1 MTNEKLVSLYSHI
14 SIWSVIYGILVAH
27 VPFFIGSPWTTC
39 DQCSTKLGC
48 VLLVHLFEAPFAL
61 FNLYLAWFGLKR
73 FSQSNQKLYISLLGS
88 VFTVNLVF
96 FCFECIY
103 IYTNLKAFGPGWEN
117 MWLATIAILLLGAS
131 GLALYVKQKLIM
143 ST

>member
-1 MTNEKLVSLYSHI
+1 MTNKKLVTIYSHI
-14 SIWSVIYGILVAH
+14 TIWSVVYGILVAH
-27 VPFFIGSPWTTC
+27 VPFIIGTPWTTC

-48 VLLVHLFEAPFAL
+48 VLLVHLFEAPLAL
-61 FNLYLAWFGLKR
+61 FNLYLAWFGFKR
-73 FSQSNQKLYISLLGS
+73 FSQSTQNLYVSLLQS

-96 FCFECIY
+96 FCFECIF
-103 IYTNLKAFGPGWEN
+103 IYTNLRAMGPAWEN
-117 MWLATIAILLLGAS
+117 TWLATIAILLLGAS